1 MNDIHFDVS
10 NVRGFA
16 ENLHY
21 KLENEFLTEIAR
33 IKALL
38 LGDGSG
44 DDLQGSLYALFGG
57 TKPMGNVDADYYGR
71 DIAEAQMEN
80 VAAFIEWLDNVER
93 SIRAV
98 INAGLYMA
106 EEMDKADGATAANID
121 LFFEKTTFELMDY
134 LDPAN
139 DYPGR

>member
-21 KLENEFLTEIAR
+21 RLENEYLAEIAR
-33 IKALL
+33 IKVQLR
-38 LGDGSG
+38 
-44 DDLQGSLYALFGG
+44 GG
-57 TKPMGNVDADYYGR
+57 ETGGRSDATTIKPMGNVDAGYYGR
-71 DIAEAQMEN
+71 DIAETQDEN
-80 VAAFIEWLDNVER
+80 VAAFILWLDGVED

-98 INAGLYMA
+98 VNAGLYMS
-106 EEMDKADGATAANID
+106 EEMDSTDTTNAANID
-121 LFFEKTTFELMDY
+121 RFFEASTFEDMDN
-134 LDPAN
+134 LDPAS